1 MSGPSRVPGRFVLG
15 VGLGAAQAFFAW
27 TFRGPRPQFWQR
39 MTLTGLSL
47 GSFALLTSAE
57 SRRVHIGR
65 KELLIGMAS
74 AGVQYVTFQI
84 GDRIARRI
92 MPAGDREIGDIYE
105 LRRLRPRGELAV
117 RLGLVIGP
125 AEELFWRGALQA
137 GFMRWLGRWRGAA
150 AGTAAYGGV
159 HLVTGNL
166 TLTGAAA
173 VGGAHW
179 AFLYAAGAPLGALI
193 VSHALWDVWIFLL
206 QPTQEVPSAG
216 A

>member
-1 MSGPSRVPGRFVLG
+1 MTAPRVPGRFALG
-15 VGLGAAQAFFAW
+15 IGLGAAQAFFAF

-57 SRRVHIGR
+57 SRKVRIGPR
-65 KELLIGMAS
+65 ELVLGLAS
-74 AGVQYVTFQI
+74 AGVQYATFQI
-84 GDRIARRI
+84 GDRMARRI
-92 MPAGDREIGDIYE
+92 MPAGDREIADIYE
-105 LRRLRPRGELAV
+105 LRTLRPRGELAA
-117 RLGLVIGP
+117 RLALIIGP
-125 AEELFWRGALQA
+125 AEEIFWRGAVQA
-137 GFMRWLGRWRGAA
+137 GFMRWLGRWP
-150 AGTAAYGGV
+150 GTAAATASYGGV

-179 AFLYAAGAPLGALI
+179 GILYAAGMPLGALI

-206 QPTQEVPSAG
+206 QPTQGLPSDHG
-216 A
+216 R